1 MQKTQK
7 VRKMKDNF
15 QKVIWLLVFIMVV
28 ASFIVFADTLALFE
42 TNATGEATMD
52 IGKWI
57 IKISNVDITTGYAQN
72 IVIDNF
78 IYESNTNVAA
88 YKIAPGTSAY
98 FDLVVDATDC
108 DVAVKYDIRFNFDQ
122 VEYADNIG
130 FSVAEVGGDSVVQTG
145 ASVYSGI
152 IDLETIEDDEVVTL
166 RVSMNWDN
174 IEAYND
180 NDTVLGLERNSKLA
194 LPITINAIQYLG
206 EELTP
211 YDPTNLS
218 GNGVFTYVTR
228 ASQNTVT
235 VGDVINIT
243 NYGNFYVFSTNSTT
257 TKLLPYYNVNV
268 GPDKI
273 TTLRNYDQNSN
284 LKNGNGQVIY
294 SNSDYWTSGIGTIYT
309 GSNDGGPYP
318 YVFDN
323 NSNLYQYTTGYAN
336 VIRSLGFTGVS
347 ARLLSFEEA
356 TGIYNNNNNLACG
369 STFWLGSSRYGSIY
383 ILEAAAN
390 CEIKA
395 VVYSTAS
402 GRGFRPLLS
411 VDTDNLL

>member
-1 MQKTQK
+1 M
-7 VRKMKDNF
+7 
-15 QKVIWLLVFIMVV
+15 VI

-42 TNATGEATMD
+42 TNATGEASMD

-57 IKISNVDITTGYAQN
+57 VKISNVDITNGYVQN

-78 IYESNTNVAA
+78 IYEANSNVAA

-98 FDLVVDATDC
+98 FDLVVDATEC
-108 DVAVKYDIRFNFDQ
+108 DVAVKYDITFNFDQ

-130 FSVAEVGGDSVVQTG
+130 FSVEEVGGDSVVRT
-145 ASVYSGI
+145 AANTYSGI
-152 IDLETIEDDEVVTL
+152 IDLETIEDEEVVTL
-166 RVSMNWDN
+166 RVSMNWNN
-174 IEAYND
+174 IESYNA
-180 NDTVLGLERNSKLA
+180 NDTVLGLERDSKLA

-206 EELTP
+206 ETLTP

-218 GNGVFTYVTR
+218 GNGVFTFVNR
-228 ASQNTVT
+228 ASSSTVT

-243 NYGNFYVFSTNSTT
+243 NYGNFYVLSTNSAT

-273 TTLRNYDQNSN
+273 TTLGNYDQNSN
-284 LKNGNGQVIY
+284 LKDGRGQVIF
-294 SNSDYWTSGIGTIYT
+294 SNSDYWSSGVGTTYP
-309 GSNDGGPYP
+309 GSNGGGPYP

-323 NSNLYQYTTGYAN
+323 NSNLHQYTTGYAN
-336 VIRSLGFTGVS
+336 IFSTLGFTGVNVK
-347 ARLLSFEEA
+347 LLSYEEA
-356 TGIYNNNNNLACG
+356 TSLYNNNSNLACG

-383 ILEAAAN
+383 ILEAAAT

-395 VVYSTAS
+395 VVYSSAS
-402 GRGFRPLLS
+402 GRGFRPVVS
-411 VDTDNLL
+411 IDTDNLL